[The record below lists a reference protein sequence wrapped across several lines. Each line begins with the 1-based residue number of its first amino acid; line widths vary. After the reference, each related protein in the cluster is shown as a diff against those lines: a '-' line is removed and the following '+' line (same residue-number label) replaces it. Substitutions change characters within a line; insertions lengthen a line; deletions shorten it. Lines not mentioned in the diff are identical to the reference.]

1 MTMVPDMVVADNIS
15 AFKKTGSVPKTAIT
29 AIDNLPKVKSFDRL
43 KSTANN
49 FENDDEACVAF
60 IDLIVNLNSHL
71 NI

>member
-29 AIDNLPKVKSFDRL
+29 AIDNLPKVKSFDRP

-49 FENDDEACVAF
+49 FENDEKADRSGPGVQV
-60 IDLIVNLNSHL
+60 IRHRTGG
-71 NI
+71 